1 MEFTLCYWF
10 WSFCAVVL
18 SLFILLIVIP
28 VTIFFDFS
36 LDFDYSIPL
45 LFSWTIFLTI
55 KIIAFLIWSRLFL
68 PTCIDLSWSSSNSW
82 FCMVLNSW
90 LLYRYFH
97 FWCFYPFPA
106 LLTFL
111 FCFCSL
117 LFVAIFTST
126 CVFSILFS
134 FQCCCTRFE
143 INFWCYLGLFTT
155 SLIWSVIATIRTLIS
170 LFISLLWSLISVVT
184 MTLIVFAITFLD
196 DCLVVSYVQ
205 PVLFARASRS
215 ALKLRL
221 FGLAAGVTDFVS
233 VAPSFF

>member
-10 WSFCAVVL
+10 WSIITVVL
-18 SLFILLIVIP
+18 SFFIFLIVIP
-28 VTIFFDFS
+28 VTIS
-36 LDFDYSIPL
+36 LISHLILTISIPL
-45 LFSWTIFLTI
+45 LFSWTIFFTI

-90 LLYRYFH
+90 LLYRCFH

-143 INFWCYLGLFTT
+143 INFWCHLGLCTT
-155 SLIWSVIATIRTLIS
+155 SLIWSVITTLRTLIS

-184 MTLIVFAITFLD
+184 MTLIIFAITFWTI
-196 DCLVVSYVQ
+196 
-205 PVLFARASRS
+205 VL
-215 ALKLRL
+215 L
-221 FGLAAGVTDFVS
+221 FPTFSLFFCTRFSFRFKVTTLWFS
-233 VAPSFF
+233 SWRY

>member
-28 VTIFFDFS
+28 VTIFLIS
-36 LDFDYSIPL
+36 HLILTTSIPL

-68 PTCIDLSWSSSNSW
+68 TACIYLSWSSY
-82 FCMVLNSW
+82 NSW
-90 LLYRYFH
+90 LRMAFNSRLLYRCFH
-97 FWCFYPFPA
+97 FRYFYPFPA

-111 FCFCSL
+111 FCFCGL

-126 CVFSILFS
+126 RILSILFC

-143 INFWCYLGLFTT
+143 INFWCHLGLSTT
-155 SLIWSVIATIRTLIS
+155 SLIWFVIATIKTLIS
-170 LFISLLWSLISVVT
+170 VFISILWSLISVVT
-184 MTLIVFAITFLD
+184 MTLIVLAITFWTIVLLFSTF
-196 DCLVVSYVQ
+196 CL
-205 PVLFARASRS
+205 LFCARFSFRF
-215 ALKLRL
+215 K
-221 FGLAAGVTDFVS
+221 VTTLWFS
-233 VAPSFF
+233 SWCY